1 MRDYSI
7 VRDEERI
14 VAVDLRAELPG
25 VTAESL
31 RVPFADAPRRLRV
44 LVAAHA
50 AASVVVAGGVR
61 AGLSLVILGP
71 RGRSSIV
78 LPEARLLAGFEAPLL
93 DATGS
98 VLLLVYRDE
107 TGLQLRAFHLTR
119 PEARILLARR
129 IEGVPDSFVAEA
141 LPGDPRVRIRLGKV
155 ATRAPGAVA
164 VTEAVGRAPTF
175 FHPLYA
181 LPLPDR
187 LHIDHGALEAALPG
201 GPARGSAVFS
211 CTNPG
216 SLPLRVRFRSR
227 SAKGV
232 RIAVEPASA
241 SIAAGGAQ
249 RFETTIEVDA
259 GVAAYDGVLE
269 GLGLY
274 DEGDAL
280 FELRVSA
287 RRAPPKDRE
296 APRVDRLRIE
306 TLLLKGRQVR
316 VTGQSGAIVDE
327 SGPCTI
333 GAIGSE
339 ATMVSPNG
347 SFVVEFPLAGDGRVR
362 VQARDAVGNK
372 SEVIDLGELADR
384 QAPILDLTKIAI
396 SDYIEGSCTIVGAP
410 ASCVDDTPPLRVR
423 LAIGASRREV
433 LVLVRDDGSF
443 EQRIEASPGDTVTM
457 VAQDGAQPLNRS
469 AEVVLGR
476 VRPYLEEV
484 SSAFRLVGPPQASF
498 RAECFGPAS
507 GDDEPAPSL
516 RVLRGRFDG
525 NGFALLR
532 RSSLV
537 GAVEVRVGIELF
549 ESRRLVNA
557 RLAIPQR

>member
-1 MRDYSI
+1 MVVPRSKLRCVLAILAFLAGGARGASGAVAQAVGPAPRQAAPQRDQAHVFGLASDAPLRDYSI

-98 VLLLVYRDE
+98 VLLLVYRDG

-187 LHIDHGALEAALPG
+187 LHLDHGALEAALPG
-201 GPARGSAVFS
+201 GPART
-211 CTNPG
+211 C
-216 SLPLRVRFRSR
+216 SR
-227 SAKGV
+227 
-232 RIAVEPASA
+232 R
-241 SIAAGGAQ
+241 
-249 RFETTIEVDA
+249 T
-259 GVAAYDGVLE
+259 
-269 GLGLY
+269 
-274 DEGDAL
+274 
-280 FELRVSA
+280 SA
-287 RRAPPKDRE
+287 R
-296 APRVDRLRIE
+296 
-306 TLLLKGRQVR
+306 T
-316 VTGQSGAIVDE
+316 T
-327 SGPCTI
+327 
-333 GAIGSE
+333 
-339 ATMVSPNG
+339 
-347 SFVVEFPLAGDGRVR
+347 
-362 VQARDAVGNK
+362 
-372 SEVIDLGELADR
+372 
-384 QAPILDLTKIAI
+384 
-396 SDYIEGSCTIVGAP
+396 
-410 ASCVDDTPPLRVR
+410 
-423 LAIGASRREV
+423 
-433 LVLVRDDGSF
+433 
-443 EQRIEASPGDTVTM
+443 
-457 VAQDGAQPLNRS
+457 
-469 AEVVLGR
+469 
-476 VRPYLEEV
+476 
-484 SSAFRLVGPPQASF
+484 
-498 RAECFGPAS
+498 
-507 GDDEPAPSL
+507 
-516 RVLRGRFDG
+516 
-525 NGFALLR
+525 
-532 RSSLV
+532 
-537 GAVEVRVGIELF
+537 
-549 ESRRLVNA
+549 
-557 RLAIPQR
+557 